1 MNVHTILQELESL
14 GTAQNR
20 KIYARHEVIDPMFG
34 VSYAHLDKLQKRIKK
49 NHALALDLWASGNHD
64 ARILAMKIADP
75 DQITA
80 ADVEKWASNTNNYT
94 LANAVASTVGK
105 AAIDPAII
113 TQWTFADDEWL
124 GRIGWSLVST
134 LAMTNSTL
142 PDSFFDPFLE
152 RIATTIHDC
161 KNRVREA
168 MNSTLI
174 AIGTRNPALEARAI
188 EIAGVIGKVYIDHGE
203 TGCKTPD
210 AAAYIR
216 KTNDHRAKKAMA

>member
-1 MNVHTILQELESL
+1 MNAPDILQELESL

-20 KIYARHEVIDPMFG
+20 KIYAKHEVIDPMFG
-34 VSYAHLDKLQKRIKK
+34 VSYAHLDNLQKRIKK
-49 NHALALDLWASGNHD
+49 NHALASELWASGNHD

-75 DQITA
+75 AQITP
-80 ADVEKWASNTNNYT
+80 ADVERWADDTNNYT

-105 AAIDPAII
+105 AVIDPALI
-113 TQWTFADDEWL
+113 TQWTYAEDEWL
-124 GRIGWSLVST
+124 ARIGWSVVSN
-134 LAMTNSTL
+134 LAMTNAEL

-152 RIATTIHDC
+152 RIATSIHEC

-168 MNSTLI
+168 MNGTLI
-174 AIGTRNPALEARAI
+174 AIGTRNPEMEARAI
-188 EIAGVIGKVYIDHGE
+188 EIAGQIGKVYVDHGD

-216 KTNDHRAKKAMA
+216 KTNDHRAKKAMV

>member
-1 MNVHTILQELESL
+1 MNAQVILQELESL

-20 KIYARHEVIDPMFG
+20 KIYAKHEVIDPMFG

-75 DQITA
+75 AQITPA
-80 ADVEKWASNTNNYT
+80 MVEQWASDMNNYT
-94 LANAVASTVGK
+94 LANAVASAVGK
-105 AAIDPAII
+105 AAIDPEII
-113 TQWTFADDEWL
+113 TQWTFAEDEWL
-124 GRIGWSLVST
+124 GRIGWSLVAT
-134 LAMTNSTL
+134 LVTTNPTL
-142 PDSFFDPFLE
+142 PDSFFDSFLE

-168 MNSTLI
+168 MNGTLI
-174 AIGTRNPALEARAI
+174 SIGTRNPALEARAI
-188 EIAGVIGKVYIDHGE
+188 EIAGQIGKVYVDHGE

-216 KTNDHRAKKAMA
+216 KTNDHRAKKARA

>member
-1 MNVHTILQELESL
+1 MNAQEILQELESL

-20 KIYARHEVIDPMFG
+20 KIYAKHEVIDPMFG
-34 VSYAHLDKLQKRIKK
+34 VSYAHLDKLQKRLKQ
-49 NHALALDLWASGNHD
+49 NHALALELWASGNHD

-75 DQITA
+75 AQVTPVT
-80 ADVEKWASNTNNYT
+80 VEQWASDTNNYT
-94 LANAVASTVGK
+94 LANAVVSATGK
-105 AAIDPAII
+105 APIDPAQI
-113 TQWTFADDEWL
+113 TEWTFAEDEWL
-124 GRIGWSLVST
+124 GKIGWGLVAN
-134 LAMTNSTL
+134 LAMSDPSL
-142 PDSFFDPFLE
+142 PDSYFDPFLE

-168 MNSTLI
+168 MNGTLI
-174 AIGTRNPALEARAI
+174 AIGTRNLTMEARAI
-188 EIAGVIGKVYIDHGE
+188 EIAGQIGKVYVDHGD